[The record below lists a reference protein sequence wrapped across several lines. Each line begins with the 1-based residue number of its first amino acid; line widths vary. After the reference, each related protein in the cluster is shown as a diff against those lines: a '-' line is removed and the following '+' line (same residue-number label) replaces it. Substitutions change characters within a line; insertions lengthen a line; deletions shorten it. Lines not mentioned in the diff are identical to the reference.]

1 MAIDTKEVDGVLV
14 KALGEEERKIQLAL
28 RETGYFAYSVKC
40 SPMKGRAPNLE
51 ILARAWGKGDEALIN
66 P

>member
-1 MAIDTKEVDGVLV
+1 MALDTNRADGVLV

-28 RETGYFAYSVKC
+28 RETGYFAYSVKF
-40 SPMKGRAPNLE
+40 SPMNGEAPNLE
-51 ILARAWGKGDEALIN
+51 ILARAWGKGDEELIN